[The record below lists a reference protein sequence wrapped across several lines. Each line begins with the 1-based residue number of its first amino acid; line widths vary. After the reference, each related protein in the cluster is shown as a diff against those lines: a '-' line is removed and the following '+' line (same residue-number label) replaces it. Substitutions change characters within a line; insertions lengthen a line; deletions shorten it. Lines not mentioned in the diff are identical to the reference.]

1 MGNAFINMTLEDG
14 DSYDPVRSLTFNKD
28 GSVLLENEFDSYTF
42 TLEQIQGAVFTDIKE
57 DSE

>member
-28 GSVLLENEFDSYTF
+28 GSVLLENEFDRYTF